1 MENYRNFRCNSR
13 VVPFTGTQGNAET
26 NFQVVGMDSE
36 DFNPTRLKELANSLA
51 GENRNLF
58 KQLKRMDARKVDELF
73 HTAHAEEYEKF
84 DCLACANCCR
94 TISPIITYND
104 VERIAKALRL
114 KPSVVVEKYLEVDS
128 DGDYV
133 FRSAPCPFI
142 LTDNYCSIYDSRPK
156 ACREYPHTDR
166 KRMHQIFSITQKNIS
181 ICPIVFNV
189 VERIKK
195 EIGQ

>member
-1 MENYRNFRCNSR
+1 
-13 VVPFTGTQGNAET
+13 
-26 NFQVVGMDSE
+26 MDSE

-73 HTAHAEEYEKF
+73 HSAHAEEYEKF

-133 FRSAPCPFI
+133 FRSSPCPFI
-142 LTDNYCSIYDSRPK
+142 LPDNYCSIYDSRPK

-195 EIGQ
+195 EIEQ

>member
-1 MENYRNFRCNSR
+1 
-13 VVPFTGTQGNAET
+13 
-26 NFQVVGMDSE
+26 
-36 DFNPTRLKELANSLA
+36 
-51 GENRNLF
+51 
-58 KQLKRMDARKVDELF
+58 
-73 HTAHAEEYEKF
+73 
-84 DCLACANCCR
+84 
-94 TISPIITYND
+94 
-104 VERIAKALRL
+104 
-114 KPSVVVEKYLEVDS
+114 VVEKYLEVDS

-133 FRSAPCPFI
+133 FRSSPCPFI
-142 LTDNYCSIYDSRPK
+142 LPDNYCSIYDSRPK